1 MTGTFVRRLA
11 TTLTQNGTI
20 RHWVLREP
28 AGGFDL
34 RGEKQLD
41 WGWAMAKVASLS
53 GTALDIG
60 CGHSPVPAA
69 LHAAGFATTAID
81 LQPDQP
87 FDLPGLEI
95 ISDDFLH
102 RNFPAKSYDLV
113 VLCSTVEHMGLQGR
127 YDSAEA
133 KDADLACMQKVL
145 TLLRPSGRL
154 ILTIPLGH
162 DYVLGSWHRV
172 YGPQRFPRL
181 IAGFEVVDARAFK
194 RSAGRW
200 QATSVDDA
208 LDHPRTPQRYAV
220 GEFVLRPAN
229 AGTLDK
235 TQ

>member
-11 TTLTQNGTI
+11 TTITQSGAI

-28 AGGFDL
+28 VGGFDL

-41 WGWAMAKVASLS
+41 WGWAMAKVATLS
-53 GTALDIG
+53 GSALDIG

-95 ISDDFLH
+95 ISDDFLQ
-102 RNFPAKSYDLV
+102 RRFAAESYDLI

-127 YDSAEA
+127 YQSAEA
-133 KDADLACMQKVL
+133 QDADLACMRKVL
-145 TLLRPSGRL
+145 PLLRPSGQL
-154 ILTIPLGH
+154 LLTVPLGQ

-172 YGPQRFPRL
+172 YGSRRLPQL
-181 IAGFEVVDARAFK
+181 IAGFEVVDGRAFK

-200 QATSVDDA
+200 QATSVDEA
-208 LDHPRTPQRYAV
+208 LDHPRTPQRYAI
-220 GEFVLRPAN
+220 GEFVLTRSSSSSPREF
-229 AGTLDK
+229 
-235 TQ
+235 Q